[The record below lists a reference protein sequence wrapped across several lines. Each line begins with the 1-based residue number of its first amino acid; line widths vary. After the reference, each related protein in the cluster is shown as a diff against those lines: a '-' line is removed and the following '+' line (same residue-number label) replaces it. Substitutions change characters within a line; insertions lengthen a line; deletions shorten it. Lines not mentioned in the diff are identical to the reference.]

1 MKYEIGNKVFCLK
14 KLVLVQTRHL
24 MKELSSLGVARI
36 EGEELMKKILDI
48 TGDGMP
54 RILSCILIEEG
65 KIFPRTDEE
74 FEEVVSFIDNN
85 VDVDV
90 VMEIM
95 KDFLV
100 LSQPVKTSLSFEEKD
115 KVVPS
120 DPVRI

>member
-1 MKYEIGNKVFCLK
+1 MKYAIGNKVFCLK

-24 MKELSSLGVARI
+24 IRELISLGVAKV
-36 EGEELMKKILDI
+36 ESEESMKKILDV

-54 RILSCILIEEG
+54 RILGCILIEEG
-65 KIFPRTDEE
+65 KIFPRTCEE

-95 KDFLV
+95 KDFLA
-100 LSQPVKTSLSFEEKD
+100 LSQPVKTSSSSEEKD
-115 KVVPS
+115 KAAS
-120 DPVRI
+120 LDLGKI